1 MEQVVLEKEAAG
13 HRPELVLLKEQGWLL
28 YSYNKRG
35 LLSV

>member
-1 MEQVVLEKEAAG
+1 MAQVVLEKEAAG
-13 HRPELVLLKEQGWLL
+13 HRPKLVLLKEQGWLL